1 MACSLDHT
9 AVASESGQGEGRLE
23 CAPSLWLFRQ
33 TTGLRLTYDVGV
45 TTPGPTP
52 PTADEALHG
61 GKGDLLTRV
70 SIGRISEVIVE
81 QVRVLIRQGQLSAG
95 DRLPSERE
103 LCERFG
109 VSRVTVREALRVLEA
124 NGLIEIRVG
133 ARGGAFV
140 TAPSSR
146 LVGEGISDLIT
157 LATLTAME
165 VTEARMVFELGIV
178 PLVCERAT
186 KDDIAAL
193 YEICDR
199 SSAALEDDEYPLE
212 LSAEWHTRYA
222 QSAHNR
228 AGAMLVESLHGP
240 LIMSLERAREAAP
253 LHGRRGVEEHR
264 ALVDAIAKRSVR
276 RATELMSI
284 HLARTADRLAQTAGD
299 TTGEPS
305 GQTPAADRGSRRGR
319 ARKSV

>member
-1 MACSLDHT
+1 MLDTSATT
-9 AVASESGQGEGRLE
+9 AAAPLE
-23 CAPSLWLFRQ
+23 
-33 TTGLRLTYDVGV
+33 T
-45 TTPGPTP
+45 
-52 PTADEALHG
+52 
-61 GKGDLLTRV
+61 GKGELLTRV

-81 QVRVLIRQGQLSAG
+81 QVRLLIRQGQLSAG

-124 NGLIEIRVG
+124 NGLVEIRVG

-157 LATLTAME
+157 LASLTGVE

-186 KDDIAAL
+186 KEDIDAL

-199 SSAALEDDEYPLE
+199 SSAALEGDAYPLE

-222 QSAHNR
+222 QAAHNR
-228 AGAMLVESLHGP
+228 AVAMLVESLHGP
-240 LIMSLERAREAAP
+240 LIMSLERAREVAP
-253 LHGRRGVEEHR
+253 MHGRHGVEEHR
-264 ALVDAIAKRSVR
+264 QLVDAIAKGSVKK
-276 RATELMSI
+276 ATQLMRT
-284 HLARTADRLAQTAGD
+284 HLERTAERL
-299 TTGEPS
+299 
-305 GQTPAADRGSRRGR
+305 GQMEAARP
-319 ARKSV
+319 V

>member
-1 MACSLDHT
+1 MTVTGGT
-9 AVASESGQGEGRLE
+9 AALSG
-23 CAPSLWLFRQ
+23 A
-33 TTGLRLTYDVGV
+33 
-45 TTPGPTP
+45 TPT
-52 PTADEALHG
+52 G

-70 SIGRISEVIVE
+70 SIGRISEVIVD
-81 QVRVLIRQGQLSAG
+81 QVRLLIRQGQLTAG

-124 NGLIEIRVG
+124 NGLVEIRVG

-146 LVGEGISDLIT
+146 LVGEGIADLIT
-157 LATLTAME
+157 LATLSAVE

-186 KDDIAAL
+186 DEDIGAL

-199 SSAALEDDEYPLE
+199 SSAALQDDEYPLE

-222 QSAHNR
+222 QAAHNR
-228 AGAMLVESLHGP
+228 AVAMLVESLHGP
-240 LIMSLERAREAAP
+240 LVLSLERAREVAP
-253 LHGRRGVEEHR
+253 LHGRHGVEEHR
-264 ALVDAIAKRSVR
+264 ALVDAIAARDSS
-276 RATELMSI
+276 AAETLMST
-284 HLARTADRLAQTAGD
+284 HLTRTAERLRALDVGETAR
-299 TTGEPS
+299 P
-305 GQTPAADRGSRRGR
+305 
-319 ARKSV
+319 

>member
-1 MACSLDHT
+1 
-9 AVASESGQGEGRLE
+9 
-23 CAPSLWLFRQ
+23 LFRQ
-33 TTGLRLTYDVGV
+33 AIGAGHNYDAGV
-45 TTPGPTP
+45 TTSGT
-52 PTADEALHG
+52 TSSAADSPQG

-81 QVRVLIRQGQLSAG
+81 QVRLLIRQGQLSAG

-124 NGLIEIRVG
+124 NGLVEIRVG

-157 LATLTAME
+157 LASLTAVV

-186 KDDIAAL
+186 QEDIAAL
-193 YEICDR
+193 YGICDR
-199 SSAALEDDEYPLE
+199 SSAALEGDEYPLE

-228 AGAMLVESLHGP
+228 AVAMLVESLHGP

-253 LHGRRGVEEHR
+253 LHGRRGVDEHR
-264 ALVDAIAKRSVR
+264 SLVDAIAERNVR
-276 RATELMSI
+276 RATELMST
-284 HLARTADRLAQTAGD
+284 HLARTADRLAQTDGG
-299 TTGEPS
+299 TTG
-305 GQTPAADRGSRRGR
+305 
-319 ARKSV
+319 

>member
-1 MACSLDHT
+1 MSD
-9 AVASESGQGEGRLE
+9 
-23 CAPSLWLFRQ
+23 Q
-33 TTGLRLTYDVGV
+33 TGCRRYDVAV
-45 TTPGPTP
+45 TTP
-52 PTADEALHG
+52 PTATALAPAASLDP

-81 QVRVLIRQGQLSAG
+81 QVRQLIRQGQLSAN

-124 NGLIEIRVG
+124 NGLVEIRVG

-157 LATLTAME
+157 LSTLTAVE
-165 VTEARMVFELGIV
+165 VTESRMVFELGIV

-186 KDDIAAL
+186 EEDIAAL

-199 SSAALEDDEYPLE
+199 SKAALAGDDYPLE

-228 AGAMLVESLHGP
+228 AVTMLVESLHGP
-240 LIMSLERAREAAP
+240 LIMSLERARRAAP
-253 LHGRRGVEEHR
+253 LHGRKGVKEHR
-264 ALVDAIAKRSVR
+264 ALVDAIAARDIDK
-276 RATELMSI
+276 ATALMRV
-284 HLARTADRLAQTAGD
+284 HLQRTAERLAEVDA
-299 TTGEPS
+299 EAS
-305 GQTPAADRGSRRGR
+305 KRR
-319 ARKSV
+319 SS

>member
-1 MACSLDHT
+1 MT
-9 AVASESGQGEGRLE
+9 APGTPRAAAAGAS
-23 CAPSLWLFRQ
+23 
-33 TTGLRLTYDVGV
+33 
-45 TTPGPTP
+45 
-52 PTADEALHG
+52 
-61 GKGDLLTRV
+61 KGDLLSRV

-124 NGLIEIRVG
+124 NGLVEIRVG

-140 TAPSSR
+140 TVPSSR
-146 LVGEGISDLIT
+146 RVGEGISELIT
-157 LATLTAME
+157 LASLSGTE

-186 KDDIAAL
+186 EQDVAEL

-199 SSAALEDDEYPLE
+199 SAAALEDDEYPLT

-222 QSAHNR
+222 RAAHNR
-228 AGAMLVESLHGP
+228 AVLMLVESLHGP
-240 LIMSLERAREAAP
+240 LLMSLEKARDVAP
-253 LHGRRGVEEHR
+253 MHGRRGVDEHR
-264 ALVDAIAKRSVR
+264 ALVDAIQARDADT
-276 RATELMSI
+276 ATSLMAT
-284 HLARTADRLAQTAGD
+284 HLARTAARLAGATPTD
-299 TTGEPS
+299 GER
-305 GQTPAADRGSRRGR
+305 PALDAPALGRR
-319 ARKSV
+319 

>member
-1 MACSLDHT
+1 MSNRSYQC
-9 AVASESGQGEGRLE
+9 VPRV
-23 CAPSLWLFRQ
+23 
-33 TTGLRLTYDVGV
+33 YDAEV
-45 TTPGPTP
+45 TT
-52 PTADEALHG
+52 TASDSPAP

-81 QVRVLIRQGQLSAG
+81 QIRLLIRQGQLSAG

-124 NGLIEIRVG
+124 NGLVEIRVG

-157 LATLTAME
+157 LSSLTAVE
-165 VTEARMVFELGIV
+165 VTESRMVFELGIV

-186 KDDIAAL
+186 REDIDAL

-199 SSAALEDDEYPLE
+199 SAAALEGDEYPLE

-222 QSAHNR
+222 QAAHNR
-228 AGAMLVESLHGP
+228 AVAMLVESLHGP

-253 LHGRRGVEEHR
+253 LHGRGGVEEHR
-264 ALVDAIAKRSVR
+264 ALVDAIGERSVR
-276 RATELMSI
+276 KATELMST
-284 HLARTADRLAQTAGD
+284 HLSRTAERLAQ
-299 TTGEPS
+299 S
-305 GQTPAADRGSRRGR
+305 SAAES
-319 ARKSV
+319 